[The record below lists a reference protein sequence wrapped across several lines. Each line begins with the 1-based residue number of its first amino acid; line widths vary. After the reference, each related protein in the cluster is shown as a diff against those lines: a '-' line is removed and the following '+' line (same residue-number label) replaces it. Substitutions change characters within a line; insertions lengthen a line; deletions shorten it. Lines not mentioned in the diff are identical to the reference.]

1 MQKELPT
8 LRPARRADSAAVQA
22 MVFEVLR
29 EYELAPEPADTD
41 ADLDDLEHFYQKGWF
56 AVLEWEGQIVGSVGL
71 LPESL
76 ENHGVLELRKMYLRQ
91 AYRGRGWGRLLLE
104 NAIHQARVLGATKIT
119 LGTAKVL
126 VEAVALYEQFGFQRA
141 STPHTAQR
149 CDQSWELD
157 LTTGTP

>member
-8 LRPARRADSAAVQA
+8 LRPATRTDSATVQA

-104 NAIHQARVLGATKIT
+104 RALHAALARGARKIT
-119 LGTAKVL
+119 LGTAAAL

-141 STPHTAQR
+141 DGHHAAAR
-149 CDQSWELD
+149 CDQVWELD
-157 LTTGTP
+157 LTNTAP

>member
-1 MQKELPT
+1 MRKELPI
-8 LRPARRADSAAVQA
+8 LRTANRADSAAVQA
-22 MVFEVLR
+22 MVFEILR
-29 EYELAPEPADTD
+29 EYKLPPEPANTD
-41 ADLDDLEHFYQKGWF
+41 SDLDDLEHFYQKGWF

-71 LPESL
+71 LPEEL
-76 ENHGVLELRKMYLRQ
+76 KKQGVLELRKMYLRQ

-126 VEAVALYEQFGFQRA
+126 VEAVALYQQFGFQRVN
-141 STPHTAQR
+141 TPHTAQR

-157 LTTGTP
+157 LTANKP

>member
-8 LRPARRADSAAVQA
+8 LRTAIRADSSAVRA
-22 MVFEVLR
+22 MIFEILH
-29 EYELAPEPADTD
+29 EYKLPPEPANTD
-41 ADLDDLEHFYQKGWF
+41 SDLDDLELFYQKGWF
-56 AVLEWEGQIVGSVGL
+56 NVLEWEGQIVGSVGL
-71 LPESL
+71 LPEDL
-76 ENHGVLELRKMYLRQ
+76 EKLGVLELRKMYLCQ

-126 VEAVALYEQFGFQRA
+126 VEAVALYQQFRFQRVN
-141 STPHTAQR
+141 TPHPAQR

-157 LTTGTP
+157 LTASTP

>member
-8 LRPARRADSAAVQA
+8 LRTATRADSAAVQA
-22 MVFEVLR
+22 MVFEILR
-29 EYELAPEPADTD
+29 EYKLFPEPAKTD
-41 ADLDDLEHFYQKGWF
+41 SDLDDLEHFYQKGWF

-71 LPESL
+71 LPEDL
-76 ENHGVLELRKMYLRQ
+76 KKQGVLELRKMYLRQ

-119 LGTAKVL
+119 LGTSKVL
-126 VEAVALYEQFGFQRA
+126 VEAVALYQQFGFHRA
-141 STPHTAQR
+141 STSHAAQR

-157 LTTGTP
+157 LTASKP